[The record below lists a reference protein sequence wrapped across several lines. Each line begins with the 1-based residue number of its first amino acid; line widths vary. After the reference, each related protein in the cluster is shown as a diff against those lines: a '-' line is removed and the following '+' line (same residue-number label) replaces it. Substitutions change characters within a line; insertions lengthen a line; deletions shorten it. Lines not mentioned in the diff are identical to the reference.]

1 MVKFFLISFLLCIN
15 AYAVEKV
22 PPDIANSYR
31 LIGVEKTL
39 IGVAESMMSSQG
51 KMIDSITQ
59 FVSASASGKTL
70 SSTFKISKNKSE
82 LNISKVKEIMF
93 KQSLNTICGNPLSY
107 FLIVEMG
114 ATYTLNYYD
123 TNNYFLFQSNYTKS
137 NCLS

>member
-1 MVKFFLISFLLCIN
+1 MIKLFAITFLLCIN

-22 PPDIANSYR
+22 PPDIANSYK

-39 IGVAESMMSSQG
+39 IGVAENMMSSQG

-70 SSTFKISKNKSE
+70 SSTFKIFKGKSE
-82 LNISKVKEIMF
+82 LNINKLKEVMF
-93 KQSLNTICGNPLSY
+93 KQSLSTICGNPLSY

-123 TNNYFLFQSNYTKS
+123 ASNFFLFQSNYTKS

>member
-1 MVKFFLISFLLCIN
+1 MIKLFAITFLLCIN

-22 PPDIANSYR
+22 PPDIANSYK

-51 KMIDSITQ
+51 KMVDSITQ

-70 SSTFKISKNKSE
+70 SSTFKVFKSKSE
-82 LNISKVKEIMF
+82 LNISKVKEVIF
-93 KQSLNTICGNPLSY
+93 KQSLTTICGNPLSN

-123 TNNYFLFQSNYTKS
+123 TSNFFLFQLNYTK
-137 NCLS
+137 NYCLS